1 MQIAACISLLEN
13 PAVVPNANNRG
24 LIVFEM
30 AEPRCGD
37 DLRRNSGSGRYLS
50 IASSVCWIAE
60 GETRN
65 RPE

>member
-1 MQIAACISLLEN
+1 MQIAACTWQLEILSVACAQKN
-13 PAVVPNANNRG
+13 GG

-30 AEPRCGD
+30 AESPCRE
-37 DLRRNSGSGRYLS
+37 DLRRSSGSGRYLS
-50 IASSVCWIAE
+50 IASSVCWIAD